1 MRERREERER
11 ERWRERGSRRLCARL
26 FFYSHQTRFPTQGV
40 SEKIRNFPGVS
51 LKITSLEALR
61 TDLTAPVFQT
71 LRWHRCCNSF
81 LQFIPLKR
89 SFHLVFVT
97 VCIAC
102 GPCVTGSGF
111 AELMRSAVV
120 GGKVKNS
127 DRTRNSFE
135 RKNRNNFSYLY
146 KVI

>member
-1 MRERREERER
+1 MERER
-11 ERWRERGSRRLCARL
+11 LATPMCSPFFLFSSNKVSYTRGIRENKKFSGGL
-26 FFYSHQTRFPTQGV
+26 FENYIADEEEDGFDSTTVSDFQCDGTGAVIRFYSFSATLVYSAH
-40 SEKIRNFPGVS
+40 
-51 LKITSLEALR
+51 AL
-61 TDLTAPVFQT
+61 LSPCVC
-71 LRWHRCCNSF
+71 HC
-81 LQFIPLKR
+81 
-89 SFHLVFVT
+89 